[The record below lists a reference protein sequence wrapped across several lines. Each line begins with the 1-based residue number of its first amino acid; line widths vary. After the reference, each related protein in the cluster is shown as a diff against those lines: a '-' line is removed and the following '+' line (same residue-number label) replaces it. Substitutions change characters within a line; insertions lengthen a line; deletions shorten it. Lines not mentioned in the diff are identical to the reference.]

1 MIKIGILGSTGYVG
15 LELARLLSN
24 HPDAEI
30 VFLDS
35 RSYENKA
42 YSSIFP
48 NMKKI
53 IDIPCVSINL
63 DDDESLKGIDL
74 LFCALPHG
82 LSQKAVQTA
91 YRLGIKVIDMSA
103 DFRIKNASVYEEWY
117 NVKHEALPELN
128 EAVYGLCELYR
139 EDVKKAEIVANPG
152 CYPTSIILA
161 LYPLLKERAV
171 ALDSL
176 IVDSKS
182 GVSGA
187 GRNLNDAIIYGQCNE
202 SVKAYSIG
210 SHRHTPEIEQE
221 LSQAAGESTMLQFTP
236 HLIPMTRGILS
247 TIYFNNKKSLTDK
260 DIEEIYKQYYKDEF
274 FIRLLQIGE
283 LPQTKAVYGTNYC
296 DIGFKAD
303 KRTNRIVLVSAI
315 DNLVKGAAGQ
325 AVQNM
330 NLLFNLKETTGLKL
344 TPVWP

>member
-24 HPDAEI
+24 HPEAEV

-35 RSYENKA
+35 RSYDNKE

-48 NMKKI
+48 SMKQILDK
-53 IDIPCVSINL
+53 PCVSINL
-63 DDDESLKGIDL
+63 AEEDSLQGIDL

-82 LSQKAVQTA
+82 LSQKAVQLA
-91 YRLGIKVIDMSA
+91 YKLGIKVIDMSA
-103 DFRIKNASVYEEWY
+103 DFRINDPAVYEEWY
-117 NVKHEALPELN
+117 GVKQEAIKELD
-128 EAVYGLCELYR
+128 ASVYGLCEIHR
-139 EDVKKAEIVANPG
+139 EKIKQAEIIANPG

-161 LYPLLKERAV
+161 LYPLLKEKLV
-171 ALDSL
+171 AIESL
-176 IVDSKS
+176 VVDSKS

-187 GRNLNDAIIYGQCNE
+187 GRNLNDAILYGQCNE

-210 SHRHTPEIEQE
+210 NHRHIPEIEQE
-221 LSQAAGESTMLQFTP
+221 LSLAANEDVMVQFTP

-247 TIYFNNKKSLTDK
+247 TIYFNNVKSVSDK
-260 DIEEIYKQYYKDEF
+260 DIEEIYKHYYKNEF
-274 FIRLLQIGE
+274 FIRLLQAGE

-296 DIGFKAD
+296 DIGFKVD

-330 NLLFNLKETTGLKL
+330 NLLFKLNESTGLKL
-344 TPVWP
+344 TPIWP

>member
-24 HPDAEI
+24 HPEAEV

-53 IDIPCVSINL
+53 LDAPCVSINL
-63 DDDESLKGIDL
+63 DDEASLAGIDL

-91 YRLGIKVIDMSA
+91 YKLGIKVIDMSA
-103 DFRIKNASVYEEWY
+103 DFRIKSAPVYEEWY
-117 NVKHEALPELN
+117 GVKQGALKELD
-128 EAVYGLCELYR
+128 EAVYGLCELHR
-139 EDVKKAEIVANPG
+139 EAIKKSQIIANPG

-161 LYPLLKERAV
+161 LYPLLKEKAV
-171 ALDSL
+171 EIDTLL
-176 IVDSKS
+176 VDSKS

-187 GRNLNDAIIYGQCNE
+187 GRNLNDAILYGQCNE

-210 SHRHTPEIEQE
+210 NHRHIPEIEQE
-221 LSQAAGESTMLQFTP
+221 LSLAANEEVIVQFTP

-247 TIYFNNKKSLTDK
+247 TIYFKNKKNISDN
-260 DIEEIYKQYYKDEF
+260 DIEEMYKHYYSKEF
-274 FIRLLQIGE
+274 FIRLQQQGE

-296 DIGFKAD
+296 DIGFKTD

-330 NLLFNLKETTGLKL
+330 NLLFNLNETTGLKL
-344 TPVWP
+344 TPIWP